1 MLSSSCPTLAPADAA
16 PREAELSTPGA
27 SQGYI
32 INAENIGKSSD
43 ELVAMWNEA
52 HPDDPVE

>member
-1 MLSSSCPTLAPADAA
+1 LLSSSCLTLAPADAA

-32 INAENIGKSSD
+32 INAENIGENSD
-43 ELVAMWNEA
+43 DLAAMWNEA

>member
-1 MLSSSCPTLAPADAA
+1 MSSEVKVKRALSA
-16 PREAELSTPGA
+16 PGA
-27 SQGYI
+27 FRGRI